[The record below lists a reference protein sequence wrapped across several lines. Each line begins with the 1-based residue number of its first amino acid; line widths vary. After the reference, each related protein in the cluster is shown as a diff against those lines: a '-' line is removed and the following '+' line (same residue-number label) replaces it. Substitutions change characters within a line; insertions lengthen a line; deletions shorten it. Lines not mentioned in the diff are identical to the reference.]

1 MRPPSVPT
9 ILCEYDKKILKIK
22 CTLTSQ
28 NCVFTFF
35 KNWNRSALQ
44 HYVLFICCENNG
56 GRCKSVVRGI
66 TLVLLGWRWQF
77 SQNLFL
83 LKMHRAYMCRSN
95 QTAYGNPQ
103 NQPADSH
110 AWLKNVSVTAFLDTI
125 SKKKKYANSNWWKKW
140 KLCVN
145 DDTFF
150 VQIESTGSEVIFSDT
165 RPGTGTGNVRAV
177 LACIHYFMQIAED
190 FGCLWRFSNIFGNL
204 RICLC
209 CLRKTWHTREK
220 ILRL

>member
-1 MRPPSVPT
+1 ME
-9 ILCEYDKKILKIK
+9 ILRISLQILMPDWKMWVLQPF
-22 CTLTSQ
+22 LT
-28 NCVFTFF
+28 
-35 KNWNRSALQ
+35 
-44 HYVLFICCENNG
+44 
-56 GRCKSVVRGI
+56 
-66 TLVLLGWRWQF
+66 QF
-77 SQNLFL
+77 
-83 LKMHRAYMCRSN
+83 
-95 QTAYGNPQ
+95 P
-103 NQPADSH
+103 
-110 AWLKNVSVTAFLDTI
+110 
-125 SKKKKYANSNWWKKW
+125 KKKKYANSNWWKKW

-220 ILRL
+220 NITSVTTKKIGRYTV